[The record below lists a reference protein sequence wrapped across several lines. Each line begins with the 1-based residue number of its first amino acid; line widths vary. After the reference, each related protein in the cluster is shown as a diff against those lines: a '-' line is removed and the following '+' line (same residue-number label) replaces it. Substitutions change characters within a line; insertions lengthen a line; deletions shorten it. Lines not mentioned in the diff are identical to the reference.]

1 MRRLYWGAWRLAFRT
16 YASMASALNHKKGTN
31 ANALFYFIIIS
42 IIFNILK
49 MIYLFK
55 KLVVKPIV
63 RLLIYKSLL

>member
-1 MRRLYWGAWRLAFRT
+1 
-16 YASMASALNHKKGTN
+16 MASALNHKKGTN
-31 ANALFYFIIIS
+31 ANAWFYFIIIS